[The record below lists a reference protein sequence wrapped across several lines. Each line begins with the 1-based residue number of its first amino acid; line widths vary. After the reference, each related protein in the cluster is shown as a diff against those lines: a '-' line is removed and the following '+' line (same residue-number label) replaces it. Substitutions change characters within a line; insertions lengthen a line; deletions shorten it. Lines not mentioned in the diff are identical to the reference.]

1 MSSCTDSP
9 RLSRIKGHYMVVV
22 VVVVYN
28 WNGLCHIRLL
38 IMLVLLYVKVYASFL
53 FTSPFGR
60 ATSARLVAAPVLRPY

>member
-1 MSSCTDSP
+1 M
-9 RLSRIKGHYMVVV
+9 VV